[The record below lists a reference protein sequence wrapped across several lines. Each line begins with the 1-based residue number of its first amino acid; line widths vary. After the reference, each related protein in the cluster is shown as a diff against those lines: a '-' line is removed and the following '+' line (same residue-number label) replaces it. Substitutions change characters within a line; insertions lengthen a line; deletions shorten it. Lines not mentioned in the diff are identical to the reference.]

1 MTSSSG
7 LRARRD
13 GRGGKPAEN
22 ALSWAAVATA
32 AGAVF
37 AWAACCVLPMSLA
50 LAGLG
55 LGGLS
60 WIAGQRTWIT
70 LAALGVIGVG
80 WVVTWRR
87 SRTCLVDSACAAPSR
102 LGIVLLGAATLL
114 VLLAPIWQPLVE
126 PFALTLI
133 RSARV

>member
-1 MTSSSG
+1 MTASSG

-13 GRGGKPAEN
+13 GPDRKPAET
-22 ALSWAAVATA
+22 ALSWAAVAAA

-37 AWAACCVLPMSLA
+37 AWASCCVLPMSLA

-70 LAALGVIGVG
+70 LAALAVIGVG

-87 SRTCLVDSACAAPSR
+87 ARMCRVDSACAAPSR
-102 LGIVLLGAATLL
+102 LESGLLGAATVL
-114 VLLAPIWQPLVE
+114 VILALIWQPIVE
-126 PFALTLI
+126 PWALALI
-133 RSARV
+133 RSAR

>member
-1 MTSSSG
+1 MTASSG

-13 GRGGKPAEN
+13 APGHKSAET
-22 ALSWAAVATA
+22 ALSWAAVAAA

-55 LGGLS
+55 LGGLG
-60 WIAGQRTWIT
+60 WFAGQRTLIT
-70 LAALGVIGVG
+70 LAALAVIGVG

-87 SRTCLVDSACAAPSR
+87 ARTCRIDSSCAAPSR
-102 LGIVLLGAATLL
+102 LGIGLLSAATLL
-114 VLLAPIWQPLVE
+114 TLLALAWQPFVE
-126 PFALTLI
+126 PWALALI
-133 RSARV
+133 RNARG

>member
-1 MTSSSG
+1 MTASSE
-7 LRARRD
+7 LRARGNGEA
-13 GRGGKPAEN
+13 GRPAGQ
-22 ALSWAAVATA
+22 ALGWGAVAAA

-70 LAALGVIGVG
+70 LAALGVVAVG
-80 WVVTWRR
+80 WALTWRR
-87 SRTCLVDSACAAPSR
+87 ARRCRVDATCPAPSR
-102 LGIVLLGAATLL
+102 LATGLLAAATLL
-114 VLLAPIWQPLVE
+114 VLLALVWQPFVE
-126 PFALTLI
+126 PWALALI
-133 RSARV
+133 RNARG

>member
-1 MTSSSG
+1 MTASG
-7 LRARRD
+7 GPQVRQQ
-13 GRGGKPAEN
+13 RGGGRPVED
-22 ALSWAAVATA
+22 ALSWTAVASA

-70 LAALGVIGVG
+70 WAALGVIGAG
-80 WVVTWRR
+80 WLLTWRR
-87 SRTCLVDSACAAPSR
+87 ARICRADSDCATPGR
-102 LGIVLLGAATLL
+102 LGVGLLGAATLL
-114 VLLAPIWQPLVE
+114 ALLALAWQPFVE
-126 PFALTLI
+126 PLALALI
-133 RSARV
+133 RSARG

>member
-1 MTSSSG
+1 MTASSG
-7 LRARRD
+7 LRRD
-13 GRGGKPAEN
+13 GPSGKSAETG
-22 ALSWAAVATA
+22 LSWAAVAAA

-70 LAALGVIGVG
+70 LAALGVVGMG
-80 WVVTWRR
+80 WVLTWRR
-87 SRTCLVDSACAAPSR
+87 ARKCRVDSACAAPSR
-102 LGIVLLGAATLL
+102 LAVGLLGAATVL
-114 VLLAPIWQPLVE
+114 VLLALAWQPIIE
-126 PFALTLI
+126 PWALALI
-133 RSARV
+133 RSARS